1 MNRYD
6 GDTVKKQEREQGHSL
21 NAEAKR
27 QRLRDKR
34 KPMDAKAR

>member
-6 GDTVKKQEREQGHSL
+6 GDTVKKQEREQRRRL

-34 KPMDAKAR
+34 KAMDAKAR